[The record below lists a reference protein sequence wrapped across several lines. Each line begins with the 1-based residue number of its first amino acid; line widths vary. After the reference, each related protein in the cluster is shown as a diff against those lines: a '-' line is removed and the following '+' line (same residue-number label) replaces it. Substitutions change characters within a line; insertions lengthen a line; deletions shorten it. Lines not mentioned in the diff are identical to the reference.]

1 MENKYIPQIIEKLK
15 PIKPY
20 KIILFGSHAYG
31 NPSRDSD
38 IDLIVVTNKDYV
50 PKNFKEKSEIYL
62 FVSRNLRDIS
72 SVMPIDLLVYTKA
85 EYEQFISQNS
95 LFSRMIINE
104 GKEL

>member
-1 MENKYIPQIIEKLK
+1 MENQYISQIIEKLK

-20 KIILFGSHAYG
+20 KIILFGSYAYG

-85 EYEQFISQNS
+85 EYEQFINQNS